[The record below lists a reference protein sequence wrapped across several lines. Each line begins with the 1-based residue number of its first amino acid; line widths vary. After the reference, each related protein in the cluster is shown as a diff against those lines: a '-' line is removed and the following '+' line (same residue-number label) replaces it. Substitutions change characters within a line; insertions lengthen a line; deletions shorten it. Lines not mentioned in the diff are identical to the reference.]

1 MVIALSSFVIALF
14 VTMVLIPP
22 LMASAQRLQVIDL
35 PDPRKVHAT
44 PTPRVGGI
52 AMVAGT
58 ALPTIMWLTGNP
70 MVTAYMLGAA
80 CILGFGVWD
89 DRRTLDF
96 RIKFAGQLL
105 ATLIVVVFGGVVVRH
120 MPFTGPDGW
129 PDYIAYPFTVFALI
143 GVTNAINLADGLDGL
158 AGGTTLISV
167 VAVTAL
173 AYMAGDEAL
182 VLLGLAVTGSV
193 FGFLRFN
200 TYPARVF
207 MGDAGSQFLGFSLG
221 VLVIVLTQKSNTV
234 LSPAIALFL
243 LGLPIIDT
251 VLVMSQRVREGR
263 SPFSPDNNHIHHKLL
278 QVGLDHYAAVLAIY
292 LVQALLVTAAY
303 FLRYHTDS
311 AVLGLYFSLFV
322 AVLVAFHLVAR
333 WRPEPLP
340 ALPTP
345 SIITRL
351 ARGARESDLFGR
363 GAVWII
369 TLVVA
374 LCAAAAVNAARQCPR
389 DIWLLASG
397 MLSFV
402 LVAWLLFRGR
412 PFGISER
419 AAMYVTGSLVVYLL
433 QARDAALPEV
443 LGPAL
448 NAGFVLM
455 AIAIALAFRFSRER
469 TFRVTPLDF
478 LVIFIALVIPN
489 LPGLGFDEPWLGET
503 IAKMIV
509 MFYASEYLATRLD
522 SRSDVMR
529 YSMMATLALIVVAG
543 A

>member
-1 MVIALSSFVIALF
+1 M
-14 VTMVLIPP
+14 
-22 LMASAQRLQVIDL
+22 
-35 PDPRKVHAT
+35 
-44 PTPRVGGI
+44 
-52 AMVAGT
+52 
-58 ALPTIMWLTGNP
+58 
-70 MVTAYMLGAA
+70 
-80 CILGFGVWD
+80 
-89 DRRTLDF
+89 
-96 RIKFAGQLL
+96 
-105 ATLIVVVFGGVVVRH
+105 
-120 MPFTGPDGW
+120 
-129 PDYIAYPFTVFALI
+129 
-143 GVTNAINLADGLDGL
+143 
-158 AGGTTLISV
+158 
-167 VAVTAL
+167 
-173 AYMAGDEAL
+173 
-182 VLLGLAVTGSV
+182 
-193 FGFLRFN
+193 
-200 TYPARVF
+200 
-207 MGDAGSQFLGFSLG
+207 
-221 VLVIVLTQKSNTV
+221 
-234 LSPAIALFL
+234 
-243 LGLPIIDT
+243 
-251 VLVMSQRVREGR
+251 
-263 SPFSPDNNHIHHKLL
+263 
-278 QVGLDHYAAVLAIY
+278 GLDHYAAVLAIY

-345 SIITRL
+345 SIVTRL

-363 GAVWII
+363 AAVWII
-369 TLVVA
+369 ALVVA